1 MHQELLEYF
10 TFCVYKC
17 SQLNIII
24 FITQLAFVAI
34 FRIFRLTCNLITT
47 RAAGIKLRSKP
58 DKTIGF
64 INWRMQVQIKDTAR
78 HKYTAQIWNNKLSK
92 MKIQTTCYHK
102 LSWLKCYSVYMYL
115 ALYDQTANMYTLF
128 EIGQIPTLWWGTSCR
143 HWTPK
148 SAIASRSKIN
158 WLNCHCMANKKILPP
173 MPNKHSDWN
182 HPIYIS
188 HIHAIYT
195 TWASA

>member
-1 MHQELLEYF
+1 MCALGRKNPHVFWVMRGINLKHTSKTEKKHSGLMHQELLESF

-34 FRIFRLTCNLITT
+34 FRIVRLTCNLITT

-78 HKYTAQIWNNKLSK
+78 HRYTARIWNNKLSN
-92 MKIQTTCYHK
+92 MKIQTRCYHK
-102 LSWLKCYSVYMYL
+102 LSWLKCYSVYIYL
-115 ALYDQTANMYTLF
+115 ALYDQTSN
-128 EIGQIPTLWWGTSCR
+128 
-143 HWTPK
+143 
-148 SAIASRSKIN
+148 IALKYVHIV
-158 WLNCHCMANKKILPP
+158 
-173 MPNKHSDWN
+173 WN
-182 HPIYIS
+182 R
-188 HIHAIYT
+188 
-195 TWASA
+195 